1 MHIRKL
7 IAPESDSEITEFACI
22 QKEIKHFYQSLY
34 TRASTMSEQQCTE
47 YLKQINTPNLSD
59 EDKLVCEGKLS
70 MEECQSTLQS
80 MSNGKSPGSDGLT
93 REFYVCF

>member
-1 MHIRKL
+1 M
-7 IAPESDSEITEFACI
+7 
-22 QKEIKHFYQSLY
+22 
-34 TRASTMSEQQCTE
+34 E
-47 YLKQINTPNLSD
+47 YLKQINTPKLSD

-93 REFYVCF
+93 REFYVCFWEDIGSCLLSALNYSFVHGELTSSQKQAVITLSEKKGQRQETG